1 MLLYQFGE
9 ALTCARDFKNSKL
22 FTLMQICIQNSNSK
36 AKVVIIA
43 CLLKD
48 YKKKCIKIKFCIHI
62 SIKLNN
68 LGFLKSAAHV
78 NASVD

>member
-1 MLLYQFGE
+1 MLLIQSTE
-9 ALTCARDFKNSKL
+9 ALTCAADFKNPKL

-48 YKKKCIKIKFCIHI
+48 YKK
-62 SIKLNN
+62 N
-68 LGFLKSAAHV
+68 V
-78 NASVD
+78 